1 MALNYYINI
10 LKNIIILGWRYDMP
24 NLVSRIDKSECN
36 VAVVGA
42 TGAVGQTFLQILE
55 ERDFPVKNLRLLASE
70 RSKGKIVKCRGLEY
84 PIEVLNE
91 NSFDGVDIAFFSA
104 GGSISRE
111 YVKYAI
117 NSGAIVIDNS
127 SAFRMEEDV
136 PLIVPEVNGEEIFKH
151 KGLIANPNCT
161 TIIMLVALK
170 PLYDYSRIRRVV
182 VSSYQAA
189 SGAGAR
195 ALDELL
201 TQSKAFVEGEAIDVK
216 YFAHQ
221 LLFNVIP
228 HIDKFMENG
237 YTREE
242 MKMVNET
249 RKIIGDDSIK
259 VSATCVRV
267 PVLSAHSEAVSVE
280 LEKDITVDQARELF
294 KNAKGIQL
302 SDEIDKNVY
311 PMPLFVAG
319 QDDCY
324 VGRIRKDLA
333 LKNGISFFVVGDQL
347 RKGAALNGLQIAELL
362 IGKSE
367 KVNVA

>member
-1 MALNYYINI
+1 
-10 LKNIIILGWRYDMP
+10 MP
-24 NLVSRIDKSECN
+24 NLILSRAKSDYT

-42 TGAVGQTFLQILE
+42 TGAVGQTFLQIMD
-55 ERDFPVKNLRLLASE
+55 ERNFPLKNLRLLASE
-70 RSKGKIVKCRGLEY
+70 RSKGKLLKFKGIDY
-84 PIEVLNE
+84 PVEVLAE
-91 NSFDGVDIAFFSA
+91 NSFKGVDIAFFSA
-104 GGSISRE
+104 GASTSRE
-111 YVKYAI
+111 FAKFAV

-127 SAFRMEEDV
+127 SAFRMDNDV
-136 PLIVPEVNGEEIFKH
+136 PLIVPEINANEVLNH

-170 PLYDYSRIRRVV
+170 PLNDYCKIKRVI

-201 TQSKAFVEGEAIDVK
+201 TQTKAFIDDK
-216 YFAHQ
+216 PIETRYFAHQ

-237 YTREE
+237 YTKEE
-242 MKMVNET
+242 MKMVYET
-249 RKIIGDDSIK
+249 RKIMSDSSIK

-267 PVLSAHSEAVSVE
+267 PVLSAHSEAISVE
-280 LEKDITVDQARELF
+280 LEKDLSVEMARELF
-294 KNAKGIQL
+294 KNARGIQL
-302 SDEIDKNVY
+302 SDEINNNIY
-311 PMPLFVAG
+311 PMPLFAAG
-319 QDDCY
+319 QNDCF

-333 LKNGISFFVVGDQL
+333 LENGLSFFVVGDQL

-362 IGKSE
+362 IGKE
-367 KVNVA
+367 EVVTAA